1 MKAHPDHA
9 DEIDRNG
16 GMIKTIENGKYW
28 IWGLLKIKTGR
39 E

>member
-1 MKAHPDHA
+1 MNPHP

>member
-1 MKAHPDHA
+1 MNAHP

-16 GMIKTIENGKYW
+16 GMIKTIENEKDW
-28 IWGLLKIKTGR
+28 IWGLLKLKKGR

>member
-1 MKAHPDHA
+1 MSAYPDK
-9 DEIDRNG
+9 IDRNG
-16 GMIKTIENGKYW
+16 EMIKTIENGKYW

>member
-1 MKAHPDHA
+1 MNAYLDG
-9 DEIDRNG
+9 IDRNG
-16 GMIKTIENGKYW
+16 GMIKTIENVKYW